1 MKNWTLFI
9 GAVLLAA
16 VGLTLTANDE
26 RDSEKRE
33 SRDGDR
39 VERDKPRNGD
49 RERPVQRDRERDD
62 DRHREHAERD
72 HPEANEIERWARQQQ
87 HKAQELLKA
96 GRKEEAHEL
105 IRHAEEVIAK
115 HRRDRN
121 HHAPHREAEI
131 KKFVG
136 DAERKI
142 HKLLE
147 QGKKKEAEVLRRHM
161 QEELAAIHRQRGH
174 HHEHPGNEERA
185 RHIHQAIEHLKAAG
199 LEEFAEELVAHLH
212 HRHHDETKEQE
223 NHHRNNHEREER
235 EGHDDRDLEELRN
248 HVHELSHALRKI
260 QEQLEEQRDR

>member
-1 MKNWTLFI
+1 MKNWTPFI

-16 VGLTLTANDE
+16 VGLTLTAKDE

-39 VERDKPRNGD
+39 VERHKPRDGD
-49 RERPVQRDRERDD
+49 RDRPVQRGRERDD
-62 DRHREHAERD
+62 DRKREHAERD
-72 HPEANEIERWARQQQ
+72 SPEGNELERWARQQQ

-105 IRHAEEVIAK
+105 MRHAEEVIAK
-115 HRRDRN
+115 HRRDRD

-131 KKFVG
+131 KEFVE

-142 HKLLE
+142 HELLE
-147 QGKKKEAEVLRRHM
+147 QGKKKEAEQLRRRV
-161 QEELAAIHRQRGH
+161 QEELAAIHRQH
-174 HHEHPGNEERA
+174 EHQHEHPGNEERA

-199 LEEFAEELVAHLH
+199 LEEFAEELVSHLH
-212 HRHHDETKEQE
+212 RRHHDETKERE

-248 HVHELSHALRKI
+248 HVRELSHALRKI

>member
-49 RERPVQRDRERDD
+49 RERPPQRN
-62 DRHREHAERD
+62 REHAERD
-72 HPEANEIERWARQQQ
+72 HPEANELERWARQQQ
-87 HKAQELLKA
+87 HKAHELLKA
-96 GRKEEAHEL
+96 GSKEEAHEL
-105 IRHAEEVIAK
+105 MRHAEEVIAK
-115 HRRDRN
+115 HRRDRDR
-121 HHAPHREAEI
+121 HIPHREAEI
-131 KKFVG
+131 KKFAE

-142 HKLLE
+142 HELLE
-147 QGKKKEAEVLRRHM
+147 QGKKKEVEQLRRRV
-161 QEELAAIHRQRGH
+161 QEELAAIHRQREN

-199 LEEFAEELVAHLH
+199 LEEFAEELTSHLH
-212 HRHHDETKEQE
+212 RRHHDETKERE
-223 NHHRNNHEREER
+223 NHHRNNHVREER
-235 EGHDDRDLEELRN
+235 EGHDDRDLKELRN
-248 HVHELSHALRKI
+248 HVRELSHTLRKI
-260 QEQLEEQRDR
+260 QEQLEE